1 MALPLPLDF
10 MQTYYP
16 NSTRTTVESGKLVV
30 SPYWSIDITCPTGT
44 HVFAVLDGTISKIAV
59 DSGNKYILLNAH
71 HNGDEVVVAYEHLS
85 DTTLVSVG
93 DEVSEG
99 EVIAYSGASGTSVA
113 HLTIGANFDHRYQEL
128 SSHRQ
133 PSKTV
138 FPPDSLRL
146 RNPPRGPSV
155 PSPSKT
161 DFEAY
166 REAVGLRNWV

>member
-44 HVFAVLDGTISKIAV
+44 HVFAVLEGTISKIGV

-93 DEVSEG
+93 DEVTAG
-99 EVIAYSGASGTSVA
+99 ETIALSGASGTTVA
-113 HLTIGANFDHRYQEL
+113 HLTIGAHFDHRYQEL

-138 FPPDSLRL
+138 FPPDILWI
-146 RNPPRGPSV
+146 RNPPRGSSV

-161 DFEAY
+161 EFEAY